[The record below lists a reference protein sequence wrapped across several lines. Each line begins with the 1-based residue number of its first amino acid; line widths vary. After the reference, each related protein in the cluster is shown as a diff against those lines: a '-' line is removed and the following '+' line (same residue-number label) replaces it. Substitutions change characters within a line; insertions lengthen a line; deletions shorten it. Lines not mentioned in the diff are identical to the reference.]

1 MIKTWSVEH
10 FKSIYEETELE
21 ISPLTI
27 FTGANSSGKSTILQ
41 SILLT
46 AQTIQN
52 SISSKSII
60 LNGHIIKLGTFDDIL
75 SNHSIIDDTQ
85 HISIGFDLNIDTSDD
100 WNRFLF
106 SDSLMVED
114 IKNSLVSS
122 KFSFYKNEDN
132 EITNLHPDL
141 ESSEVH
147 IEFTSSDKEDNKPKY
162 NLSINKSNLSVD
174 QRKKDYKIRD
184 TEIDEQLLKYE
195 VKTNFDV
202 EDTPF
207 FPYTEGKGKEKIKL
221 AGSKMHHFLPLGL
234 GVVYNETYQTAK
246 SLIDLFI
253 NSERTYY
260 SRHRRRVALDSLE
273 SGSNIEF
280 INIIMEEIKDF
291 NSTLFQSNLSGIQKK
306 VVAGNYEELLNEFTL
321 RKFRKYIMSLTRNQ
335 RTDLESRFKQ
345 QEANLLS
352 VLTRDKADVY
362 QLDSTSLPDPIEAG
376 VAYVRNFFSKNVK
389 YLGPLRDDPKPVYPH
404 SGATDSMDVGFRGE
418 HTAAVLEIHKGTEV
432 SYLSPEDLEKGGD
445 ISPKK
450 NSLIQAVLEWLRYM
464 GIVTNVKTVDK
475 GKLGHELKVSTNNN
489 DNYHDLTNVGVGV
502 SQVLPILVL
511 SLLADKGSTLIFEQP
526 ELHLHPRVQTRLAD
540 FFVSMIQLN
549 KQCIVESHSE
559 YMVNRLRY
567 RSVVSEDSFIS
578 DNVMMY
584 FVEKEDGK
592 SIYNPV
598 KINRYGV
605 IEDWPKGFF
614 DENEE
619 NSAAILRAAMQKR
632 RKERGKINE

>member
-1 MIKTWSVEH
+1 
-10 FKSIYEETELE
+10 
-21 ISPLTI
+21 
-27 FTGANSSGKSTILQ
+27 
-41 SILLT
+41 
-46 AQTIQN
+46 
-52 SISSKSII
+52 
-60 LNGHIIKLGTFDDIL
+60 
-75 SNHSIIDDTQ
+75 
-85 HISIGFDLNIDTSDD
+85 
-100 WNRFLF
+100 
-106 SDSLMVED
+106 
-114 IKNSLVSS
+114 
-122 KFSFYKNEDN
+122 
-132 EITNLHPDL
+132 
-141 ESSEVH
+141 
-147 IEFTSSDKEDNKPKY
+147 
-162 NLSINKSNLSVD
+162 
-174 QRKKDYKIRD
+174 
-184 TEIDEQLLKYE
+184 
-195 VKTNFDV
+195 
-202 EDTPF
+202 
-207 FPYTEGKGKEKIKL
+207 
-221 AGSKMHHFLPLGL
+221 
-234 GVVYNETYQTAK
+234 
-246 SLIDLFI
+246 
-253 NSERTYY
+253 
-260 SRHRRRVALDSLE
+260 
-273 SGSNIEF
+273 
-280 INIIMEEIKDF
+280 
-291 NSTLFQSNLSGIQKK
+291 
-306 VVAGNYEELLNEFTL
+306 
-321 RKFRKYIMSLTRNQ
+321 MSLTRNQ

-632 RKERGKINE
+632 RKERGKIND